1 MSRTSKSLVRRVE
14 ALESTARK
22 AAPRQRNLLLEMSI
36 TAMAWAWTPDEV
48 EQMLA
53 AAERSQLDELPADLR
68 RRWVGSLDCISL
80 QRCGRTFG
88 ALLAS
93 PPANTEPTADP
104 AASLATQAKRK
115 DLHVSKESQPQ
126 KTQQGPLGKR
136 HQRQPRRTSDRKP

>member
-22 AAPRQRNLLLEMSI
+22 TAPRQRNLALEMSI
-36 TAMAWAWTPDEV
+36 PAMAWAWTPDEV

-68 RRWVGSLDCISL
+68 RRWVRYLDCISV

-88 ALLAS
+88 ALLADR
-93 PPANTEPTADP
+93 PANTEPTANP
-104 AASLATQAKRK
+104 AASLATQAKTK
-115 DLHVSKESQPQ
+115 GPHVGRE
-126 KTQQGPLGKR
+126 
-136 HQRQPRRTSDRKP
+136 